1 MALEDR
7 RGVSVSTDNRP
18 SLDRYEQALDLLN
31 SYFNDPLAAIDA
43 ALAEDPGFVMGHC
56 FRAGLLT
63 TTTDKAAE
71 PMLRESVEAGEAL
84 AVNANDRE
92 RRHLAAARAWLD
104 GDFEQAAAR
113 YGDIAIEHPRDGLA
127 LQLAHLGDFYL
138 GQSSQLRDRI
148 ARALCDW
155 DDSVPGY
162 GYVLGMHA
170 FGLEEMGDYGR
181 AEERARRALEL
192 NPRDPWAVH
201 AGAHVMEM
209 QGRLGDGVN
218 WLTSRTNDWAPDN
231 GFAFHNWW
239 HLALYHLDLG
249 QHARVLELYDTAIR
263 PKPSELP
270 LEMLDAAALLW
281 RLHLRGVEVGN
292 RWSELASAWEKR
304 VEDAYYVFND
314 MHAMM
319 AFVAGGREAS
329 ARKLL
334 DVLVR
339 RLEEAGTNA
348 MMTRDVGLP
357 ICRAIQAF
365 GRGNYSAAIEELMPV
380 RQIAHR
386 FGGSHAQRD
395 VLSLTL
401 IEAALR
407 AKDVKLARALAS
419 ERTELKPTSPFN
431 WSLTAR
437 TREIAGD
444 AAGAGAARTKAEACR
459 TQGERAAA

>member
-1 MALEDR
+1 MALKDS
-7 RGVSVSTDNRP
+7 RGVSVSTDNRM
-18 SLDRYEQALDLLN
+18 SLDRYERALGLLH
-31 SYFNDPLAAIDA
+31 SYFNDPLAAIDE

-71 PMLRESVEAGEAL
+71 PMLRESVAAGEAL
-84 AVNANDRE
+84 AVKGNDRE

-104 GDFEQAAAR
+104 GDFEHAVAR
-113 YGDIAIEHPRDGLA
+113 YGDIAIEHPRDSLA

-138 GQSSQLRDRI
+138 GRSSQLRDRV

-192 NPRDPWAVH
+192 NPRDPWAVR

-209 QGRLGDGVN
+209 QGRLGDGVH

-249 QHARVLELYDTAIR
+249 QHDRALEIYDTAIR

-270 LEMLDAAALLW
+270 LEMLDATALLW
-281 RLHLRGVEVGN
+281 RLHLRGVDVGG
-292 RWSELASAWEKR
+292 RWTELANSWEKR

-329 ARKLL
+329 ARSLL
-334 DVLVR
+334 DGLVR
-339 RLEEAGTNA
+339 RIDQGGTNA

-357 ICRAIQAF
+357 VCRAVQAF
-365 GRGNYSAAIEELMPV
+365 GRGNYRAAIEELMPV
-380 RQIAHR
+380 RPIAHR

-407 AKDVKLARALAS
+407 AKDTRLARALAS

-431 WSLTAR
+431 WALTAR
-437 TREIAGD
+437 AREIGGD
-444 AAGAGAARTKAEACR
+444 ETGAGAARIKAEACR
-459 TQGERAAA
+459 AQGERAAA

>member
-1 MALEDR
+1 MALKDS
-7 RGVSVSTDNRP
+7 RGVSVSTDNRQ
-18 SLDRYEQALDLLN
+18 SLDRYERAVDLLH

-84 AVNANDRE
+84 ALNANDRE
-92 RRHLAAARAWLD
+92 LRHLAAARAWLD
-104 GDFEQAAAR
+104 GDFQQAVVR
-113 YGDIAIEHPRDGLA
+113 YGDIAIEHPRDNLA

-138 GQSSQLRDRI
+138 GRSSQLRDRV

-209 QGRLGDGVN
+209 QGRLGDGVH
-218 WLTSRTNDWAPDN
+218 WLTSRTDDWAPDN

-239 HLALYHLDLG
+239 HLALYHLDLD

-263 PKPSELP
+263 PKPSDLP
-270 LEMLDAAALLW
+270 LEMLDATALLW

-292 RWSELASAWEKR
+292 RWSELADTWEKR

-319 AFVAGGREAS
+319 AFVADARPAAADALLVALAGRA
-329 ARKLL
+329 A
-334 DVLVR
+334 
-339 RLEEAGTNA
+339 AGGTNA
-348 MMTRDVGLP
+348 MMVGEVGLSV
-357 ICRAIQAF
+357 CRAIHAF
-365 GRGNYSAAIEELMPV
+365 GRGRFDEAVDLLMPV
-380 RQIAHR
+380 RVVAHR

-401 IEAALR
+401 VEAALR
-407 AKDVKLARALAS
+407 AGRGWPSAPPRS
-419 ERTELKPTSPFN
+419 
-431 WSLTAR
+431 
-437 TREIAGD
+437 G
-444 AAGAGAARTKAEACR
+444 
-459 TQGERAAA
+459 